1 MAIYTDEEQD
11 GNVAMWH
18 KQNTVESCTTMDLEL
33 LEQAV
38 LNQIEADLNDS
49 DFDAFSEM
57 MQLLMKD
64 EKNRLIL
71 FNYLSDTAQ
80 KNLKESKTVIRY

>member
-1 MAIYTDEEQD
+1 
-11 GNVAMWH
+11 
-18 KQNTVESCTTMDLEL
+18 MDLEL

-38 LNQIEADLNDS
+38 LNQIEADLNDG
-49 DFDAFSEM
+49 DFESFSEM
-57 MQLLMKD
+57 MEQLLKD

>member
-1 MAIYTDEEQD
+1 
-11 GNVAMWH
+11 
-18 KQNTVESCTTMDLEL
+18 MDLEL

-38 LNQIEADLNDS
+38 LNQIEADLNDG
-49 DFDAFSEM
+49 DFESFSEM
-57 MQLLMKD
+57 MEQLLKD

-80 KNLKESKTVIRY
+80 KNLEEEKTVSRY